1 MNFLENRVHFDHLH
15 KNKQMSKKRAKKRF
29 SLIFNTIVEKK
40 HLTNFYIYNNLL
52 QNLGIYYCFNKFL
65 IENFLFAFLLIH
77 YINKLNNLYL

>member
-40 HLTNFYIYNNLL
+40 HLTNFYIY
-52 QNLGIYYCFNKFL
+52 YK
-65 IENFLFAFLLIH
+65 
-77 YINKLNNLYL
+77 